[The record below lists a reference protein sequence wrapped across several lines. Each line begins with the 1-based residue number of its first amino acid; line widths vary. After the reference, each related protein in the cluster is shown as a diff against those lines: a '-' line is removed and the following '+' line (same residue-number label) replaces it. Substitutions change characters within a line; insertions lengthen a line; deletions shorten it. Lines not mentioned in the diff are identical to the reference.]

1 MRKLEDDVLPTQQAI
16 IKLYKRYVDDV
27 YSRKTKQPE
36 DTLLHGLNAYHRNTN
51 FTKEE
56 NPSAFLDTAIHRHQD
71 GNITT
76 SVYTKPNK
84 IPTLWTSRVP
94 LKYKKNTLRTEL
106 HRAKS
111 ISSDFEEETKRI
123 TKKYS
128 DAGYPIRFIK
138 SVIKQFNEPPDPEEI
153 PYWLFEDRRTVLIRL
168 PFCESNEKDSK
179 SFIKRLETF
188 TRDKYIFK
196 IIWTTKKIRSLFPLK
211 DKNQHRSSVIYEG
224 TCTCGEKYIGETIR
238 NTDIRWTEHNTP
250 SAKSEPAKHLQNNT
264 THKFAWKI
272 ISSAPRQQN
281 KRELLEALYITK
293 MKPGLNEQIESDIL
307 KLFRH
312 GLT

>member
-1 MRKLEDDVLPTQQAI
+1 M
-16 IKLYKRYVDDV
+16 
-27 YSRKTKQPE
+27 
-36 DTLLHGLNAYHRNTN
+36 
-51 FTKEE
+51 
-56 NPSAFLDTAIHRHQD
+56 
-71 GNITT
+71 
-76 SVYTKPNK
+76 
-84 IPTLWTSRVP
+84 P

-111 ISSDFEEETKRI
+111 ISSDFEEETRRI

-138 SVIKQFNEPPDPEEI
+138 SVIRQFNEPADPEEI

-179 SFIKRLETF
+179 NFIKRLETF
-188 TRDKYIFK
+188 TREKYIFK

-211 DKNQHRSSVIYEG
+211 DKNIHRSSVIYEG
-224 TCTCGEKYIGETIR
+224 TCTCGKHYIGETNR

-250 SAKSEPAKHLQNNT
+250 STKSEPAKHLQNNP
-264 THKFAWKI
+264 THKFTWKI
-272 ISSAPRQQN
+272 ISSAPRQQH
-281 KRELLEALYITK
+281 KRVILEGLYITK
-293 MKPGLNEQIESDIL
+293 IKPSLNEQIESDIL